1 MVSSTAISLLK
12 IVEESNCASKE
23 ICLRVVLNLLSH
35 KFARIRQATSDTLY
49 LALLSDEN
57 LLYKLENKRQSLL
70 ELLLNTQWAG
80 LDMDRKGVVSE
91 VAEIMGI
98 KKKVGVVK
106 KAKSLEIDATE
117 EDGYSNLVAEISR
130 N

>member
-1 MVSSTAISLLK
+1 MVSSTAITLLK
-12 IVEESNCASKE
+12 IVEKSNCASKE